1 MTQLEIFSKNLRD
14 YLVLRKK
21 TQADLSKYLSVSS
34 ATVSNW
40 CSGIKMPRTT
50 RIADIAR
57 WLNIE
62 VTDLFDEAGVNENK
76 LTVIADNEL
85 ADFIDSYKLANPE
98 LRKAALAVLKSGVP
112 SGETPPTPPD
122 TAL

>member
-1 MTQLEIFSKNLRD
+1 MIQLEIFSKNLRY
-14 YLVLRKK
+14 YLSLREK
-21 TQADLSKYLSVSS
+21 TQADLSKHLSVSS

-40 CSGIKMPRTT
+40 CNGLKMPRTT

-62 VTDLFDEAGVNENK
+62 VTDLFNEAEENENK

-85 ADFIDSYKLANPE
+85 ADFIESYKLANPE

-112 SGETPPTPPD
+112 TDVAPQSHSKTTE
-122 TAL
+122 